1 MSWRDRGE
9 LVLLS
14 AIWGSSFLFLRVA
27 APEFGPLVL
36 IEVRVAVAAVFL
48 CGVLAWRR
56 ELGLLR
62 GHAKHYFFLG
72 AVNSALPFSLF
83 AFAALSLPAG
93 YSSVLN
99 ATTPL
104 FGALVGFL
112 WLRERMASLRVLG
125 LALGFAGVIALV
137 WHKLS
142 LDGDR
147 LAVLAGL
154 SAALCYG
161 LSAHYTK
168 RNLTRS
174 SPLAISAG
182 SLIAASIVLLPLA
195 CLALPERMPSTQS
208 WLFAVLLGVL
218 CTGVAYILFFR
229 LLAHVGPARA
239 MTVTYLIPLFG
250 ILWGSYFLAEPI
262 GWITLF
268 GGMGILSGVMLVAK
282 GGVSAK

>member
-1 MSWRDRGE
+1 MSWRDRAE

-14 AIWGSSFLFLRVA
+14 AIWGSSFLFMRVA
-27 APEFGPLVL
+27 APEFGPLAL

-56 ELGLLR
+56 ELSSLR
-62 GHAKHYFFLG
+62 GNAKHYLLLG
-72 AVNSALPFSLF
+72 AINSALPFSLF

-112 WLRERMASLRVLG
+112 WLRERMAPLRVLG

-161 LSAHYTK
+161 FSAHYTK
-168 RNLTRS
+168 RHLTRA

-182 SLIAASIVLLPLA
+182 SLIAASLVLLPLA
-195 CLALPERMPSTQS
+195 SLALPERMPSARS
-208 WLFAVLLGVL
+208 WVFAVLLGVL
-218 CTGVAYILFFR
+218 CTGLAYILFFR

-262 GWITLF
+262 GWMTLC
-268 GGMGILSGVMLVAK
+268 GGVGILAGVMLVAR
-282 GGVSAK
+282 GGVPAK